1 MESPSTLAGIA
12 LLCDREGRIRRLIQ
26 DDFGLSGILIPGRLF
41 TTLVARSQ
49 LPSALDFLVAAG
61 SQDPIYDWALALST
75 PEEELT
81 LYFSAQSWGADI
93 LITGVGSARHTH
105 RFILQIMQ
113 DIGEPK
119 PIPGDGQV
127 SFPSTPTIRYSDH
140 TILDELS
147 RLNNEL
153 TNLQRSLAKKNAEL
167 AELNELK
174 NQFFGMAAHDLRGS
188 LWVIQLYCQILLR
201 ETESLLNKEQKEFL
215 ETIRTTAE
223 SMSNI
228 VSDYLDISALESGR
242 VALRRKT
249 EDLIA
254 LARQSFKLNL
264 VSAEDKHL
272 KVKLDLDAA
281 ALPVSLDAGKILQV
295 MNNLI
300 SNAIKYSPP
309 NACIEIHVR
318 HPGPEKVVFSVQDQ
332 GPGIPSDKRES
343 IFEPFQREDS
353 GGETREKSWGLGL
366 AIVKRI
372 VEAHGG
378 IVSVEGREGS
388 GAIFSV
394 SLPMDPEKP
403 LKTG

>member
-1 MESPSTLAGIA
+1 
-12 LLCDREGRIRRLIQ
+12 
-26 DDFGLSGILIPGRLF
+26 
-41 TTLVARSQ
+41 
-49 LPSALDFLVAAG
+49 
-61 SQDPIYDWALALST
+61 
-75 PEEELT
+75 
-81 LYFSAQSWGADI
+81 
-93 LITGVGSARHTH
+93 
-105 RFILQIMQ
+105 
-113 DIGEPK
+113 
-119 PIPGDGQV
+119 
-127 SFPSTPTIRYSDH
+127 
-140 TILDELS
+140 
-147 RLNNEL
+147 
-153 TNLQRSLAKKNAEL
+153 
-167 AELNELK
+167 
-174 NQFFGMAAHDLRGS
+174 
-188 LWVIQLYCQILLR
+188 
-201 ETESLLNKEQKEFL
+201 
-215 ETIRTTAE
+215 
-223 SMSNI
+223 MSNI

-353 GGETREKSWGLGL
+353 GGEIREKSWGLGL

-378 IVSVEGREGS
+378 IVSVEGSEGS
-388 GAIFSV
+388 GSIFSV